1 MSDYKPWFASKSIWG
16 SLIAVLAVIASA
28 FGISIDEDT
37 QSLLVEA
44 ALQIVAVGA
53 SLFSV
58 LGRLN
63 ATTRIE

>member
-1 MSDYKPWFASKSIWG
+1 MNDYKPWYTSKSIWG
-16 SLIAVLAVIASA
+16 SLIATGAVLASA
-28 FGISIDEDT
+28 FGIDIDQAA
-37 QSLLVEA
+37 QSTFVDA
-44 ALQIVAVGA
+44 ALQLVAVGA